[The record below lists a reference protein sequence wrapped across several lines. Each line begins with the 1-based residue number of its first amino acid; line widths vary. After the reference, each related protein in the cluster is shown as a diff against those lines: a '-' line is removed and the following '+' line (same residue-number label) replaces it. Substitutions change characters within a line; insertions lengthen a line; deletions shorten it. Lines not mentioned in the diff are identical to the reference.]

1 MFLPTLIFQ
10 KLPHGFP
17 LCELSLPI
25 IITAR
30 SSSLVNNVSV
40 TQRSAYLLVIHMCHI
55 HNIYERA
62 KANLSSH
69 SFEGMDSSG
78 THIICKIK
86 NGFLVKVKVNGF
98 FLTCSL
104 FNHKC
109 LTTWKATLQ
118 RYLPHWQVH
127 RAANSHAFACFH
139 THSRHTSNF
148 SRQKKNLILGRDAF
162 CKPIRCIDILRWS
175 KDV

>member
-109 LTTWKATLQ
+109 LTTWKGSIPAVYLNNCKDTVKNDSHFLQ
-118 RYLPHWQVH
+118 K
-127 RAANSHAFACFH
+127 
-139 THSRHTSNF
+139 
-148 SRQKKNLILGRDAF
+148 QKQKLKLQ
-162 CKPIRCIDILRWS
+162 KL
-175 KDV
+175 